1 MSKSQSKGQ
10 NMKSR
15 NPSDS
20 STNVESGNDTLDAN
34 QSAQAMSA
42 GEDDTSFNQGKSGD
56 AVSAVDEE
64 GSKKSFGEPETLES
78 GSTSTSVPSGSLS
91 SKVSEEAGNLLSKA
105 SSAMEGLDTQAVKKN
120 LNLVKHKAQD
130 LLSSSREQLS
140 SKYATLS
147 DDVKLRGMMVDD
159 KVKASPYAYALG
171 AAGIG
176 FILGR
181 ALSGKGK
188 QDLDFLMSTVNKLNL
203 TTLAG
208 MVGMKVEDNASA
220 GADEATTKAKT
231 GYNEKQ
237 ARKIG

>member
-10 NMKSR
+10 NMKGR
-15 NPSDS
+15 NPSDT
-20 STNVESGNDTLDAN
+20 TNVDDGNDTLDAN
-34 QSAQAMSA
+34 LSAQSMNA
-42 GEDDTSFNQGKSGD
+42 GADDTSVNTGKAGD

-64 GSKKSFGEPETLES
+64 GSSHSFGEPETLES
-78 GSTSTSVPSGSLS
+78 SSNSVPSGSIS
-91 SKVSEEAGNLLSKA
+91 SKVSEESGNLLSKA
-105 SSAMEGLDTQAVKKN
+105 SSAFEGLDAQSVKKN
-120 LNLVKHKAQD
+120 LNLVKHKAQG
-130 LLSSSREQLS
+130 LLSSGREQIS

-147 DDVKLRGMMVDD
+147 DDVKLRGMIVDD

-188 QDLDFLMSTVNKLNL
+188 QDLDFLMSTVNKMNL
-203 TTLAG
+203 SSLAS
-208 MVGMKVEDNASA
+208 MVGMKVEDVAAKTS
-220 GADEATTKAKT
+220 DEASTTAKV

>member
-20 STNVESGNDTLDAN
+20 STQGDETLDAN

-42 GEDDTSFNQGKSGD
+42 GEDDTSLNQGKSGE

-64 GSKKSFGEPETLES
+64 GSKRSFGEPETLES
-78 GSTSTSVPSGSLS
+78 GSTSTSVPSGSIS
-91 SKVSEEAGNLLSKA
+91 SKVSEEASNLFSKA
-105 SSAMEGLDTQAVKKN
+105 SSALEGLDSQSVKKN

-130 LLSSSREQLS
+130 LLSTGREQLS

-147 DDVKLRGMMVDD
+147 DDVKLRGMIVDD

-203 TTLAG
+203 SSLAG
-208 MVGMKVEDNASA
+208 MVGMKVEDAASDA
-220 GADEATTKAKT
+220 TNEAETKAKV